1 MTLKSGAIDSLS
13 LLVFLIGDIKF
24 TSHVWIFFFATEPCE
39 NIILCMRL
47 IHEQQFSSCSFEIIW
62 SIRVKLQFVIFAHLI
77 MVNLMI
83 HTHDWPDCGRRRW
96 PRDKGLSTGIRFY
109 FQCARFARFHKSK
122 RFCNSENRPSL
133 CTPRYL
139 LSIHVLHSR
148 VCWLSLVYRG
158 IVKDFELGHI
168 SVFGVVKSYHHP
180 HQQKGTISL
189 KAIPNVVNWS
199 VSSDCWPYSR
209 RILSLD
215 LKTLPSSNRNSE
227 WLTKSKRHTMMQFCH
242 VRRRKKQSQKK
253 RTKS

>member
-1 MTLKSGAIDSLS
+1 MNNSFQAALLKSSGQTQL
-13 LLVFLIGDIKF
+13 
-24 TSHVWIFFFATEPCE
+24 T
-39 NIILCMRL
+39 
-47 IHEQQFSSCSFEIIW
+47 FSSEFS
-62 SIRVKLQFVIFAHLI
+62 LHLE
-77 MVNLMI
+77 VNLMI
-83 HTHDWPDCGRRRW
+83 PTHDWPDCGRRRW

-148 VCWLSLVYRG
+148 LCWLSLVYRG

-215 LKTLPSSNRNSE
+215 HKTLPSSNRNSE
-227 WLTKSKRHTMMQFCH
+227 WLTKSKWHTMMQFCH